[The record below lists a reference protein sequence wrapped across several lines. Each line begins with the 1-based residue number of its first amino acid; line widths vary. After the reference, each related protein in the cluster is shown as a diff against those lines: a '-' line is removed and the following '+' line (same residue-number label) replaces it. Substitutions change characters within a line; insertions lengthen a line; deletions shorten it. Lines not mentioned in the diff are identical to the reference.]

1 MEREKMNMEPHG
13 LLAGKRGIV
22 FGVVDEESIAW
33 SVAQRCLME
42 GANIV
47 LTNSALA
54 IRLGSVSR
62 LAEEAG
68 VELIAADATNVDDIR
83 HLLDESVERLGGK
96 IDFVLH
102 SVAMSQNIRRHVEY
116 EEMNYNYF
124 NTTVDVSAM
133 SLHKILRCGVESETL
148 AEGCSVVALSFIA
161 ASRYMANY
169 NDMSDAKALLESV
182 ARNMGGVCG
191 AKRGIRVNCISQS
204 AVASRA
210 GKSFGQMDFFREYT
224 ENMAPL
230 GNASKEECAGLCAM
244 LFSDYTR
251 KVTMQTIYNDGG
263 FSQSVMTEK
272 FMNHFGKFDNK

>member
-1 MEREKMNMEPHG
+1 MEFNTTESHG

-22 FGVVDEESIAW
+22 FGVVDENSIAW
-33 SVAQRCLME
+33 SVAQRCLAE
-42 GANIV
+42 KAKIV
-47 LTNSALA
+47 LTNSAIA
-54 IRLGSVSR
+54 IRLGTVSK
-62 LAEEAG
+62 LAEELG
-68 VELIAADATNVDDIR
+68 VDLIAADATNVEEIK
-83 HLLDESVERLGGK
+83 HLLDESVEKLGGK

-102 SVAMSQNIRRHVEY
+102 SVAMSQNIRRHIDY

-124 NTTVDVSAM
+124 NTTADVSAL
-133 SLHKILRCGVESETL
+133 SLHKILRCGIESDTL

-161 ASRYMANY
+161 ANRYMANY

-182 ARNMGGVCG
+182 ARNMGGICG
-191 AKRGIRVNCISQS
+191 AKKGIRVNCISQS

-210 GKSFGQMDFFREYT
+210 GKSFEQMDFFREYT

-230 GNASKEECAGLCAM
+230 GNASKEECAELCAM

-263 FSQSVMTEK
+263 FSQTILTDKIMDFFRTHHK
-272 FMNHFGKFDNK
+272 